1 VLAFADDE
9 IMRMASQEFSAVAAD
24 DWYQRRRQDEVGK
37 FWMAIAQQAR
47 PRDDDGTRQGIYCF
61 TADGKL
67 LAYKN
72 AGQNPAVMRDTL
84 KEGLAAFKRLPEEQR
99 KPGAVTVGN
108 VARLDPRYE
117 RTPPKGGLIVQVY
130 TRILDRDESGQ
141 YCKGTCNVRGGDQ
154 AARDH
159 LWLTAAE
166 CNSLVPADPKPADQ
180 FALPEAI
187 GERIAR
193 FHLIDNTRGEPPM
206 WQRQEVRSRRMT
218 LTVTEVTGGVV
229 RLKLEGTV
237 QLATRASLEQA
248 ERGYDGRLLGYLTY
262 DRAAKTIT
270 QFSLVAVGDHWGRGT
285 FTRNARPG
293 RTPLGHAFELVS
305 GKTPED
311 RIPPQ
316 AARQLDGYLGTGK

>member
-1 VLAFADDE
+1 
-9 IMRMASQEFSAVAAD
+9 RTCPPRPAD

-166 CNSLVPADPKPADQ
+166 CNSLVPADP
-180 FALPEAI
+180 
-187 GERIAR
+187 
-193 FHLIDNTRGEPPM
+193 
-206 WQRQEVRSRRMT
+206 
-218 LTVTEVTGGVV
+218 
-229 RLKLEGTV
+229 
-237 QLATRASLEQA
+237 
-248 ERGYDGRLLGYLTY
+248 
-262 DRAAKTIT
+262 
-270 QFSLVAVGDHWGRGT
+270 
-285 FTRNARPG
+285 
-293 RTPLGHAFELVS
+293 
-305 GKTPED
+305 
-311 RIPPQ
+311 
-316 AARQLDGYLGTGK
+316 